1 MFSPVVSR
9 FVWFALAL
17 AVACGLRAADVSST
31 NGKVYDYKLAL
42 TDRVRIAIFQ
52 EDDLSVI
59 ARIDSK
65 GCVNLPLVG
74 EIRIAGL
81 TRREAQASV
90 ENAYRDGRFLRN
102 PQVTITI
109 EDYAPREVSIQ
120 GQVRS
125 PGRIPLPPESSM
137 TILELVTRAGGFTD
151 TAKGTD
157 VRVTRVSLDGKKE
170 TFSIDVDSLIKGKD
184 KAKIK
189 DNSLVLE
196 PGDIVYVPERII

>member
-1 MFSPVVSR
+1 MSVSFVSR
-9 FVWFALAL
+9 LFLLLLAL
-17 AVACGLRAADVSST
+17 GVCFGLRAADSPPLD
-31 NGKVYDYKLAL
+31 GKIYDYKLAL

-59 ARIDSK
+59 ARIDAK

-74 EIRIAGL
+74 EVRIAGL
-81 TRREAQASV
+81 TRRDAQAAV
-90 ENAYRDGRFLRN
+90 ESAYREGRFLRN
-102 PQVTITI
+102 PQVTITV

-125 PGRIPLPPESSM
+125 PGRYPLPVESSM
-137 TILELVTRAGGFTD
+137 TVLELVTRAGGFTD
-151 TAKGTD
+151 TAKGTA
-157 VRVTRVSLDGKKE
+157 VSVTRITIDGKKE
-170 TFSIDVDSLIKGKD
+170 TYTIDVDSLIKGKD